1 MRPQLG
7 RAPRKKG
14 AVSVLFIPNRVS
26 RVAIAFL
33 LVAAGAFFGM
43 QSHQAPIVEMYEPVH
58 ARGHEMPI
66 FYVRTE
72 RKACALTF
80 DISWGEKMP
89 DKVLDILKDESV
101 KATFFL
107 SGPWASRH
115 RNVVKRIVGDGHE
128 LASHGHD
135 HVNLSEYSKE
145 EIAENIRQADNILTN
160 LSGATLKYFRPPNG
174 DYDDIVVLTAREL
187 GYETVIWSVDSID
200 WKNPG
205 VSYIVQRVSGLV
217 FPGAIILFHASD
229 SAPQTPEA
237 LPLVIENLRSAG
249 YELVT
254 LGQLMEMGTPARDD
268 PRGRPRSELPGS

>member
-1 MRPQLG
+1 MVFVSG
-7 RAPRKKG
+7 RLSR
-14 AVSVLFIPNRVS
+14 AVVVLVLLSVGV
-26 RVAIAFL
+26 
-33 LVAAGAFFGM
+33 FFGLR
-43 QSHQAPIVEMYEPVH
+43 SYERPVFEMYEPVQ
-58 ARGHEMPI
+58 ARGHEMPV
-66 FYVRTE
+66 FYVKTQ

-89 DKVLDILKDESV
+89 GRVLDVLKENGL

-115 RNVVKRIVGDGHE
+115 GDVVKRIVDEGHE

-135 HVNLSEYSKE
+135 HVNLSQYSRE
-145 EIAENIRQADNILTN
+145 EIAQNIRQAHNVLTN
-160 LSGATLKYFRPPNG
+160 ASGATLKYFRPPNG
-174 DYDDIVVLTAREL
+174 DYDDLVVLVAREL
-187 GYETVIWSVDSID
+187 GYETVIWAVDSID

-217 FPGAIILFHASD
+217 FPGAIVLFHASD

-237 LPLVIENLRSAG
+237 LPLVIQNLRSAG

-254 LGQLMEMGTPARDD
+254 LGELMEMGTPARDD

>member
-1 MRPQLG
+1 MI
-7 RAPRKKG
+7 
-14 AVSVLFIPNRVS
+14 FIPNRAS
-26 RVAIAFL
+26 RVAIASF
-33 LVAAGAFFGM
+33 LVAAGVFFGIRTY
-43 QSHQAPIVEMYEPVH
+43 QAPIVEMYEPVY
-58 ARGHEMPI
+58 ARGREMPI

-89 DKVLDILKDESV
+89 EKVLDILKEQGV

-115 RNVVKRIVGDGHE
+115 RNLVKRIINDGHE

-145 EIAENIRQADNILTN
+145 EIADNIRQAGNILTN
-160 LSGATLKYFRPPNG
+160 LSGATLRYFRPPNG

-217 FPGAIILFHASD
+217 FPGAIVLFHASD

>member
-1 MRPQLG
+1 M
-7 RAPRKKG
+7 
-14 AVSVLFIPNRVS
+14 VFVPNRVS
-26 RVAIAFL
+26 RAAVML
-33 LVAAGAFFGM
+33 VLVAAGVFLGLRNYE
-43 QSHQAPIVEMYEPVH
+43 APVVEMYEPVE
-58 ARGHEMPI
+58 AKGHEMPI
-66 FYVRTE
+66 FYVKTD

-89 DKVLDILKDESV
+89 DKVLDILREEGV

-115 RNVVKRIVGDGHE
+115 RNVVKRIIDDGHE
-128 LASHGHD
+128 VASHGHD
-135 HVNLSEYSKE
+135 HVNLSEYSRD
-145 EIAENIRQADNILTN
+145 EIEENIRQADDILTSI
-160 LSGATLKYFRPPNG
+160 SGTALKYFRPPNG
-174 DYDDIVVLTAREL
+174 DYDDLVVLTAREL
-187 GYETVIWSVDSID
+187 GYETVIWAVDSID

-217 FPGAIILFHASD
+217 FPGAIVLFHASD

-237 LPLVIENLRSAG
+237 LPLVIQNLRTAG

-254 LGQLMEMGTPARDD
+254 LGHLMSMGTPARDD